1 MHIWEIILYLYLH
14 LYFIYSVIKYY
25 YSSTMFEAPY
35 QVLKNTMI
43 NKTYSLKL
51 MVLAPQEK
59 NVKMVLCWL
68 HMKTVIRK
76 KKREILKC
84 KSNKTCTG
92 LVCWKLQNT
101 HERHWINGEIYHAHE
116 LEDNVGVYQLFAHWY
131 IGLNTI
137 PIKITA
143 WYFVYIDRLT
153 LKCKW
158 KGKGTRIG

>member
-76 KKREILKC
+76 KWIIFLMHMCFVKERHGFEFFLLTVIFSFHCCLKQLLDTTVRLCHPYAVCFFFSSIAVKPCIQLKLYKTTKIYILK
-84 KSNKTCTG
+84 NILGHT
-92 LVCWKLQNT
+92 LL
-101 HERHWINGEIYHAHE
+101 
-116 LEDNVGVYQLFAHWY
+116 Y
-131 IGLNTI
+131 IT
-137 PIKITA
+137 
-143 WYFVYIDRLT
+143 
-153 LKCKW
+153 
-158 KGKGTRIG
+158 